1 MKAEKES
8 MKEIVKYLF
17 EAGQLSE
24 IRRGGD
30 LLLGIDNPQTVA
42 EHSFRAGVVG
52 YFIGKLEGVNAEKAA
67 VIALFNDMH
76 ESRIG
81 DLHKIAQ
88 RYVNQKKAEKNAFE
102 EQVEKFPE
110 EIKKEMLDN
119 LHNLQNDGTPEG
131 IVARDADLIENA
143 IQYKEYIENGHKE
156 AQEWLDNVR
165 RLVKTKTARQMMDTI
180 QKTDSRSWWKG
191 LKKIER

>member
-1 MKAEKES
+1 MSKEQDTV
-8 MKEIVKYLF
+8 KEIVKYLF

-67 VIALFNDMH
+67 LTALFNDMH
-76 ESRIG
+76 ESRLT

-88 RYVNQKKAEKNAFE
+88 RYIDQKKAEKNAFE

-110 EIKKEMLDN
+110 EIKKELVDN

-143 IQYKEYIENGHKE
+143 LQYKEYVEKGHKE
-156 AQEWLDNVR
+156 AQQWLDNVR
-165 RLVKTKTARQMMDTI
+165 KLVKTKTAKQMLDVI
-180 QKTDSRSWWKG
+180 EKTDSRSWWKG
-191 LKKIER
+191 LKKIDR

>member
-1 MKAEKES
+1 MNENEKI
-8 MKEIVKYLF
+8 KEIVKYLF

-24 IRRGGD
+24 VKRGGD

-52 YFIGKLEGVNAEKAA
+52 YFIGKLEGINAEKVAL
-67 VIALFNDMH
+67 IALFNDMH

-88 RYVNQKKAEKNAFE
+88 RYVDQNKAEKNAFE
-102 EQVEKFPE
+102 EQAGKLPDG
-110 EIKKEMLDN
+110 IKKELIAN
-119 LHNLQNDGTPEG
+119 FHSLQSDKTPEG
-131 IVARDADLIENA
+131 VAARDADLIENA
-143 IQYKEYIENGHKE
+143 LQYKEYLEKGHKE
-156 AQEWLDNVR
+156 AQNWINNVR
-165 RLVKTKTARQMMDTI
+165 KLVKTKAAKQMVNAI
-180 QKTDSRSWWKG
+180 EKTDSHSWWKG